1 VTRTGVVVAIGLS
14 LSLLASPSAYAWSN
28 GVDGYDSF
36 GTHDWILR
44 EAIRALGDDASWVC
58 VGVSLRATDDPDSL
72 DGIDLASGTWWHVWD
87 EWGVATWG
95 GGPEA
100 VAFWFDRVRHR
111 LEQGDRCSASRALG
125 IMAHLAGD
133 MAQPMH
139 TDGTSAHEHS
149 AHPAYE
155 HAVDE
160 RCTATSC
167 RYEMHFNG
175 RNIVE
180 PYADALATARD
191 AHPFY
196 LRLINA
202 YWAHGYNHVV
212 DQITRRQLDRAAN
225 VMADLLWTLRHVTS
239 ASDSSSR
246 ADTLRS
252 HHGTR

>member
-1 VTRTGVVVAIGLS
+1 MVVALALT
-14 LSLLASPSAYAWSN
+14 LSLLASPSAHAWSN

-58 VGVSLRATDDPDSL
+58 VGIALRATDDPDSL

-111 LEQGDRCSASRALG
+111 LEQGDRCGASRALG

-239 ASDSSSR
+239 ASDSSGR
-246 ADTLRS
+246 AVTLRS

>member
-1 VTRTGVVVAIGLS
+1 MTARRGVTHAGVVVAFA
-14 LSLLASPSAYAWSN
+14 LAIPLTLPLPAHAWSN
-28 GVDGYDSF
+28 GANGYNSF

-58 VGVSLRATDDPDSL
+58 VGTALRATDDPDSL
-72 DGIDLASGTWWHVWD
+72 DGIEHASGTWWHVWD

-100 VAFWFDRVRHR
+100 VAFWFARTRQR
-111 LEQGDRCSASRALG
+111 LAEGDRCGASRALG
-125 IMAHLAGD
+125 IMAHLVGD

-139 TDGTSAHEHS
+139 TDGTSVHEHS
-149 AHPAYE
+149 VHPAFE
-155 HAVDE
+155 DEVDE
-160 RCTATSC
+160 RCTSTSSC
-167 RYEMHFNG
+167 IYEMHFNG
-175 RNIVE
+175 RNVVA

-196 LRLINA
+196 RTLIDA

-225 VMADLLWTLRHVTS
+225 VTADLLWTLWES
-239 ASDSSSR
+239 
-246 ADTLRS
+246 
-252 HHGTR
+252 TR

>member
-1 VTRTGVVVAIGLS
+1 MVVALALT
-14 LSLLASPSAYAWSN
+14 LSLLASPPAHAWSN

-58 VGVSLRATDDPDSL
+58 VGIALRATDDPDSL

-100 VAFWFDRVRHR
+100 VAFWFDRVRYR
-111 LEQGDRCSASRALG
+111 LEQGDRCGASRALG

-149 AHPAYE
+149 AHPEYE

-180 PYADALATARD
+180 PYADALATRSRRASVLS
-191 AHPFY
+191 A
-196 LRLINA
+196 
-202 YWAHGYNHVV
+202 V
-212 DQITRRQLDRAAN
+212 DQRLLVAQLQRRRGSRSRAASSI
-225 VMADLLWTLRHVTS
+225 APRTWWRICCGP
-239 ASDSSSR
+239 SSR
-246 ADTLRS
+246 RAEHRPVGN
-252 HHGTR
+252 GTSDPVRGVPPM

>member
-1 VTRTGVVVAIGLS
+1 MTRTGVVVAIALT

-58 VGVSLRATDDPDSL
+58 VGIALRATDDPDSL

-111 LEQGDRCSASRALG
+111 LEQGDRCGASRALG

-246 ADTLRS
+246 AVTLRS